1 MTTGGFIT
9 LLVLLTIGALVFIQI
24 AGMPGRNARARN
36 HPSADAI
43 ALLGWLG
50 LFFGGVPWLVAMV
63 WARLDPVQV
72 QITPKK
78 PEPEPA
84 TPESA
89 DEDEE

>member
-43 ALLGWLG
+43 NLLGWLG

-63 WARLDPVQV
+63 WARMDPVDV
-72 QITPKK
+72 SISRKK
-78 PEPEPA
+78 PEPGPA
-84 TPESA
+84 AAEST
-89 DEDEE
+89 DEE